1 MSAFCHRYQPSFGI
15 NGMLIDDVAGRLR
28 ENGQV
33 SMGEMTLAGSD
44 TRNHRGTIMI
54 NVFSIQ

>member
-1 MSAFCHRYQPSFGI
+1 
-15 NGMLIDDVAGRLR
+15 MLIDDVAGRLR